1 MLGCRFLAQQEELG
15 LQSDSIKWQQMGPA
29 AAANVAADV
38 AEMEF
43 CLIERVS
50 YQANSPELV
59 RSHMTEKH
67 FCHRV
72 SHLGMSS
79 VSHGV

>member
-1 MLGCRFLAQQEELG
+1 MLCCRFLAQQDELG
-15 LQSDSIKWQQMGPA
+15 LQSEPIKWQQMGSA

-59 RSHMTEKH
+59 NPHMVVA
-67 FCHRV
+67 F
-72 SHLGMSS
+72 
-79 VSHGV
+79 